1 MTKPWYQ
8 YIYFSKVEKSAPNI
22 FILRRF
28 FKYIGGRLC
37 GVLGVADSLNK
48 LGAYLEILSE
58 LVPTLETL
66 ANRTC
71 SMPSARSSAN
81 SARRAISSLDGQA
94 CYRHQAMLL
103 VQNTLL
109 YHTSQKPWNTIKH
122 EGFH

>member
-1 MTKPWYQ
+1 M
-8 YIYFSKVEKSAPNI
+8 
-22 FILRRF
+22 
-28 FKYIGGRLC
+28 
-37 GVLGVADSLNK
+37 GVADSLNK

-66 ANRTC
+66 ANRTY

-81 SARRAISSLDGQA
+81 SARRATGSLDGQA
-94 CYRHQAMLL
+94 GYRHQAMLL

-109 YHTSQKPWNTIKH
+109 YHTSQKPWNTIKY